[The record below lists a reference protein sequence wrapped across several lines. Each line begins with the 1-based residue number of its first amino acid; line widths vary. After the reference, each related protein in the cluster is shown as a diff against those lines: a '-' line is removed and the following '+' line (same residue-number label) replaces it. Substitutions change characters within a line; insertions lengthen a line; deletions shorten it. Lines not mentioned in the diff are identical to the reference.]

1 MSFEWTDKKD
11 GDIILA
17 DDSNTL
23 AEGVKEALAS
33 IPTKTSQLENDS
45 NYVNKT
51 YVDNKTIY
59 DITDGKISTQSGY
72 LTLGDGT
79 EFSKI
84 TIQGGRIEAGDGVQ
98 INNLQSPILDNDA
111 VNKKYVDDKLLGYL
125 PLSGGSVSG
134 KLLFGPALELKSENT
149 GSGYNKSTINA
160 IGGGGDILE
169 LSTYYLNASGYKA
182 RINFDSNG
190 ILIDGYEGSG
200 QVMIKDVSTPI
211 NNNDAVNKKYVDEKY
226 TVLSQSEYNAITEK
240 DPDKIYFIYEE

>member
-17 DDSNTL
+17 NDPNTL
-23 AEGVKEALAS
+23 AEGIKEVLAS

-59 DITDGKISTQSGY
+59 DITDGKISTQRGY

-84 TIQGGRIEAGDGVQ
+84 TIQGGRVEAGNGVQ

-111 VNKKYVDDKLLGYL
+111 ANKKYVDD
-125 PLSGGSVSG
+125 
-134 KLLFGPALELKSENT
+134 
-149 GSGYNKSTINA
+149 
-160 IGGGGDILE
+160 
-169 LSTYYLNASGYKA
+169 
-182 RINFDSNG
+182 
-190 ILIDGYEGSG
+190 
-200 QVMIKDVSTPI
+200 
-211 NNNDAVNKKYVDEKY
+211 KY

-240 DPDKIYFIYEE
+240 DPDKIYFVYEDET